1 MKRLILALVTAVCA
15 AGLQLVADDIV
26 LVPGTINGTVTVT
39 GVALNQITISAS
51 GTSSA
56 GSASTTITPNGGSS
70 GTYSLT
76 VNVPQSSAATFNVT
90 AWAYS
95 DNYRD
100 YMQLPA
106 VQTSVATGAPGTANL
121 GVTPGFI
128 DATINVSGATVSHV
142 QLNASHGGN
151 FAQTSTSAG
160 TNYRFAV
167 APGSSVGLS
176 GSINLLDGRSLPL
189 AFQTVSVT
197 AGETTSVT
205 YNVAAPA
212 AQNGSIVGTISFPG
226 PNSAHY
232 AYVHMN
238 GPSFRSQFFNAPLA
252 QQQYQF
258 NDVAAG
264 TNYFPYSYVQ
274 LNNFDDYF
282 QFPTSSFSKAFPVAV
297 SAGQTT
303 IVDIAA
309 EQAFINSALTLSG
322 APTLMPLL
330 NSGSTNAAGV
340 HPSAASGGQA
350 SDQMHMATRTFDLI
364 VSPGTWQVQGFSLSF
379 FRPSP
384 HLSSNLNYFEF
395 GSGTN
400 VSVTAGE
407 TKTRDFNV
415 ALGEVTLTLS
425 VAGGGAFSH
434 PQLFG
439 NCSYTNGGS
448 QQVYSYS
455 LNAYSGVANVTSG
468 QLTIAGPTGKCTVFP
483 SMQVGSSSVSLPPVT
498 LEIVAG
504 TSQVIDI
511 GGPTLT
517 MTSPA
522 ADQIVPSP
530 SVTVSGRV
538 TDDVGVAYVK
548 VNGQDVTLSSASS
561 LTDTKA
567 RQFSTTVSNLQPG
580 PNTITTNAG
589 DTSSPAKTASDTRIV
604 YYDQGGP
611 SVAFMPADGTTTLS
625 ASVPVTGTA
634 DDDAGVSKI
643 AVNGSQVAFASTN
656 NPLKPEEVSF
666 SAVVPLLEGPNPISV
681 TVTDISTRTTS
692 VTHTITRQTQQATAL
707 ALGPGSAPFG
717 GQVTVSAVLTTTS
730 APVGVLAGK
739 TVSFTLS
746 VAGTGVNVSASGVT
760 GPTGTATATLPVGG
774 LNPGTYAGALSATF
788 AAENNY
794 LGSTALSALTVNKL
808 DQSISFAAIQNH
820 TLGDAPFEIAAT
832 ASSNLEVRF
841 SVVSGAASVS
851 GKTVTLTGGGPV
863 TIRAAQN
870 GDAFYTA
877 APPVDRTFTV
887 AVPDLDV
894 TSITLETRRWNGH
907 VPADSSDAINTYFS
921 LPMGVAG
928 YAPAPKTLTIFDGV
942 SNHATFNGVTTD
954 IGYHHHF
961 AFNAPLDGTLT
972 IRMGADFGG
981 GGTLVI
987 DGQVVQFRNTDMWW
1001 NGSYSDPTQY
1011 LSGTV
1016 AITAGPHTIDSYGFE
1031 GCCDGP
1037 QQAQYSYLGA
1047 PFKIFQAPANE
1058 VPAVTLTGP
1067 ASAAIGSTH
1076 TYSFSVT
1083 DPDEGASFSLGF
1095 VSCGVN
1101 GSVVGLPA
1109 VATAGGSFD
1118 CSFPA
1123 GPTSTIVS
1131 VQVKDNRGALSNIA
1145 TRNVAITTIPQTI
1158 TFGPLADKRYGDADF
1173 GIGATASSEFDVLFA
1188 ASGNCSLAGTTVR
1201 LTGAGSCTVTASQ
1214 PGNGIYAPADDVVR
1228 SFAIAKANAT
1238 VTVTGYE
1245 GAYDGEAHGATGTA
1259 TGVKGEDLASLLT
1272 LGNSFTNGP
1281 GGTARWA
1288 FAGNG
1293 NYEAQTGTAAI
1304 VISKANATVSVNGYT
1319 GVYDGEAHGAAGTAT
1334 GVKGENLAALL
1345 TLGDSFTNG
1354 PGGTAAWTFAGD
1366 GNYELQTGTAA
1377 VVISKANATVT
1388 VTGYTGVYD
1397 GEAHGATGTATGV
1410 KGENL
1415 AALLTLGNPF
1425 TNAPGGTATWTFTG
1439 DRNYNAATGEAA
1451 IAISRATLTV
1461 TADDKTMTVG
1471 APLPAFGA
1479 AFSGFVGGESAA
1491 ALSGLLQF
1499 TTPAT
1504 PSSSVG
1510 TYAITPGGVA
1520 SGNYDITFVP
1530 GTLTISY
1537 AVCLAYD
1544 DARVHNSGS
1553 TIPIKLQLC
1562 DTARGIRNSPSVIV
1576 HATQLVRVSTQAAGT
1591 VEDAG
1596 EANPDDDFR
1605 LTGTG
1610 YLFNLQTKGLAT
1622 GTYSL
1627 FFSVTGDPSPHSVL
1641 FKIR

>member
-1 MKRLILALVTAVCA
+1 
-15 AGLQLVADDIV
+15 
-26 LVPGTINGTVTVT
+26 
-39 GVALNQITISAS
+39 
-51 GTSSA
+51 
-56 GSASTTITPNGGSS
+56 
-70 GTYSLT
+70 
-76 VNVPQSSAATFNVT
+76 
-90 AWAYS
+90 
-95 DNYRD
+95 
-100 YMQLPA
+100 
-106 VQTSVATGAPGTANL
+106 
-121 GVTPGFI
+121 
-128 DATINVSGATVSHV
+128 
-142 QLNASHGGN
+142 
-151 FAQTSTSAG
+151 
-160 TNYRFAV
+160 
-167 APGSSVGLS
+167 
-176 GSINLLDGRSLPL
+176 
-189 AFQTVSVT
+189 
-197 AGETTSVT
+197 
-205 YNVAAPA
+205 
-212 AQNGSIVGTISFPG
+212 
-226 PNSAHY
+226 
-232 AYVHMN
+232 
-238 GPSFRSQFFNAPLA
+238 
-252 QQQYQF
+252 
-258 NDVAAG
+258 
-264 TNYFPYSYVQ
+264 
-274 LNNFDDYF
+274 
-282 QFPTSSFSKAFPVAV
+282 
-297 SAGQTT
+297 
-303 IVDIAA
+303 
-309 EQAFINSALTLSG
+309 
-322 APTLMPLL
+322 
-330 NSGSTNAAGV
+330 
-340 HPSAASGGQA
+340 
-350 SDQMHMATRTFDLI
+350 
-364 VSPGTWQVQGFSLSF
+364 
-379 FRPSP
+379 
-384 HLSSNLNYFEF
+384 
-395 GSGTN
+395 
-400 VSVTAGE
+400 
-407 TKTRDFNV
+407 
-415 ALGEVTLTLS
+415 
-425 VAGGGAFSH
+425 
-434 PQLFG
+434 
-439 NCSYTNGGS
+439 
-448 QQVYSYS
+448 
-455 LNAYSGVANVTSG
+455 
-468 QLTIAGPTGKCTVFP
+468 
-483 SMQVGSSSVSLPPVT
+483 
-498 LEIVAG
+498 
-504 TSQVIDI
+504 
-511 GGPTLT
+511 
-517 MTSPA
+517 
-522 ADQIVPSP
+522 
-530 SVTVSGRV
+530 
-538 TDDVGVAYVK
+538 
-548 VNGQDVTLSSASS
+548 
-561 LTDTKA
+561 
-567 RQFSTTVSNLQPG
+567 
-580 PNTITTNAG
+580 
-589 DTSSPAKTASDTRIV
+589 
-604 YYDQGGP
+604 
-611 SVAFMPADGTTTLS
+611 
-625 ASVPVTGTA
+625 
-634 DDDAGVSKI
+634 
-643 AVNGSQVAFASTN
+643 
-656 NPLKPEEVSF
+656 
-666 SAVVPLLEGPNPISV
+666 
-681 TVTDISTRTTS
+681 
-692 VTHTITRQTQQATAL
+692 
-707 ALGPGSAPFG
+707 
-717 GQVTVSAVLTTTS
+717 
-730 APVGVLAGK
+730 
-739 TVSFTLS
+739 
-746 VAGTGVNVSASGVT
+746 
-760 GPTGTATATLPVGG
+760 
-774 LNPGTYAGALSATF
+774 
-788 AAENNY
+788 
-794 LGSTALSALTVNKL
+794 
-808 DQSISFAAIQNH
+808 
-820 TLGDAPFEIAAT
+820 
-832 ASSNLEVRF
+832 
-841 SVVSGAASVS
+841 VSGAASVS

-894 TSITLETRRWNGH
+894 TSITLETRHWNGH

-921 LPMGVAG
+921 LPMGVPG

-1001 NGSYSDPTQY
+1001 NGSYNDPTQY

-1095 VSCGVN
+1095 VSCGAN
-1101 GSVVGLPA
+1101 GSVVGSPA
-1109 VATAGGSFD
+1109 VTTAGGSFD

-1145 TRNVAITTIPQTI
+1145 TRNVTITTIPQTI
-1158 TFGPLADKRYGDADF
+1158 TFGPLADKTYGDADF
-1173 GIGATASSEFDVLFA
+1173 GIGAMASSELDVVFA

-1228 SFAIAKANAT
+1228 SFAIAKAT
-1238 VTVTGYE
+1238 
-1245 GAYDGEAHGATGTA
+1245 
-1259 TGVKGEDLASLLT
+1259 
-1272 LGNSFTNGP
+1272 
-1281 GGTARWA
+1281 
-1288 FAGNG
+1288 
-1293 NYEAQTGTAAI
+1293 
-1304 VISKANATVSVNGYT
+1304 
-1319 GVYDGEAHGAAGTAT
+1319 
-1334 GVKGENLAALL
+1334 
-1345 TLGDSFTNG
+1345 
-1354 PGGTAAWTFAGD
+1354 
-1366 GNYELQTGTAA
+1366 
-1377 VVISKANATVT
+1377 ATVT

-1410 KGENL
+1410 KEQNL
-1415 AALLTLGNPF
+1415 AELLTLGNSF
-1425 TNAPGGTATWTFTG
+1425 TNAPGGTATWTFAG

-1537 AVCLAYD
+1537 VVCLAYD

-1562 DTARGIRNSPSVIV
+1562 DAARGIRNSPSVIV